1 MIIYYFIWDILLFNI
16 EINLFNMS
24 TNKVLQ
30 ISAEDAKYIDPNQI
44 ASIQMIDGAII
55 YVNGNNEEFAEEEV
69 ADQNQEINYD
79 PQQQGQ
85 QPALRGKTLNAIA
98 KGALG
103 VAAAAAT
110 VGTIAAIGNAVT
122 KPRPMVGMGPMP
134 GVVPMGAY
142 PVGRPIPGP
151 VPVGRPPVPVVRP
164 MAQPMPIGRPMPGPM
179 GRRF

>member
-1 MIIYYFIWDILLFNI
+1 
-16 EINLFNMS
+16 MS
-24 TNKVLQ
+24 ANKVLQ

-44 ASIQMIDGAII
+44 ASMQMIDGTII
-55 YVNGNNEEFAEEEV
+55 YVNGNNEEFAEEELV
-69 ADQNQEINYD
+69 DQNQEVNVD

-85 QPALRGKTLNAIA
+85 QPALRGKTLNTIA

-110 VGTIAAIGNAVT
+110 VGTLAAIGNAVT
-122 KPRPMVGMGPMP
+122 RPKPMVGMAPMP

-142 PVGRPIPGP
+142 PVGRPMPVP
-151 VPVGRPPVPVVRP
+151 VPVGRPIPPPVPVGRP
-164 MAQPMPIGRPMPGPM
+164 IPPPAPMGRPMPVVPV

>member
-1 MIIYYFIWDILLFNI
+1 
-16 EINLFNMS
+16 MS

-44 ASIQMIDGAII
+44 ASMEMIDGTII
-55 YVNGNNEEFAEEEV
+55 YVNGNNEEFAEEEF
-69 ADQNQEINYD
+69 ADQNQQVNYD

-85 QPALRGKTLNAIA
+85 QPALRGKTLNTIA

-110 VGTIAAIGNAVT
+110 VGTLAAIGNAAT
-122 KPRPMVGMGPMP
+122 RPKSMIGMAPMP

-142 PVGRPIPGP
+142 PVSRPMPVPVPVARPIPPAVPIGRPIPPP
-151 VPVGRPPVPVVRP
+151 VPVGRPMPV
-164 MAQPMPIGRPMPGPM
+164 PIGR
-179 GRRF
+179 RF